1 MFTFVITVHISRME
15 KTEVKKE
22 TVKKSGGIENAFSKT
37 KKASDEPVKSA
48 SVGVVKVI
56 SSDLQPSI
64 ESSCLESVY

>member
-1 MFTFVITVHISRME
+1 M
-15 KTEVKKE
+15 KKE